1 MKNEN
6 KKYQLQNSV
15 EKNRKMSKLETL
27 FTHTHIYIYTCT
39 TNSLALYR
47 DLPQQR
53 DKPRKVH
60 RLSLSVSCD
69 IGRMELDQ
77 I

>member
-15 EKNRKMSKLETL
+15 EKNPKMSKLETL
-27 FTHTHIYIYTCT
+27 FTHTHIYMCT

-47 DLPQQR
+47 HLPHKR
-53 DKPRKVH
+53 DEPRKVH

-69 IGRMELDQ
+69 IGRTELDQ